1 MWRYEDWPHN
11 GPNGLCASTSTS
23 LILSNGEAL
32 VFMVSVPYIV
42 GDVGVLFV
50 AGVD

>member
-1 MWRYEDWPHN
+1 MA
-11 GPNGLCASTSTS
+11 G
-23 LILSNGEAL
+23 LILSDGEAL

-42 GDVGVLFV
+42 GDVAVLFV